1 MATTVTETKGL
12 SALSEVQE
20 YVEERGSHVAT
31 RNGVPDSEVGKL
43 VRKMVKFVEGMD
55 DGNLNMINTQGQ
67 WLVLKKR
74 VERKFEENQAKTM
87 FELIEGYWFT
97 KADEWPMLDKS
108 LSDPLG
114 MIGVNGDQKN
124 VAYLVHLC
132 IYREDPRR
140 EALARAA
147 ANWVKQSD
155 EGDRSNRVSIPFL
168 VAEFVKLEAR
178 VLGGQI
184 TRAEAYSELERAME
198 SAEVLR
204 ACESRLMPSER
215 SLVYRALYTVGS
227 LMHSKYPS
235 YFAKIVPER
244 KRRWESPER
253 SRKKRGSPVEV
264 SPTDLDWLIER
275 KNLVKR
281 TVCVERLVDNG
292 PRSPRRVQV
301 HETLYLEANSAALAD
316 LDALIDRYRLPIYDE
331 PESPVS
337 PVSPVSSPAYRP

>member
-1 MATTVTETKGL
+1 MATTATETKGP
-12 SALSEVQE
+12 SALSEVQR

-43 VRKMVKFVEGMD
+43 VRKMVKFVGERKMDEGH
-55 DGNLNMINTQGQ
+55 LNMINSMGQ
-67 WLVLKKR
+67 WLVLESNVK
-74 VERKFEENQAKTM
+74 RKFYEDTHASTM
-87 FELIEGYWFT
+87 MDLIKEYWFS
-97 KADEWPMLDKS
+97 KADEWPIPDKS
-108 LSDPLG
+108 LSEHLG
-114 MIGVNGDQKN
+114 MIGVNGDQKS
-124 VAYLVHLC
+124 VASLVHLC

-155 EGDRSNRVSIPFL
+155 EGDRANRVNIPFL
-168 VAEFVKLEAR
+168 VAEFVKREAR

-264 SPTDLDWLIER
+264 SPTDLDWLLKHR
-275 KNLVKR
+275 KLVKR

-292 PRSPRRVQV
+292 PRSPRRVQM

-331 PESPVS
+331 PESPRS
-337 PVSPVSSPAYRP
+337 PGFVDEDP